1 MEWYFSDTIYYEKLE
16 KNHSIGY
23 SVITIHPEPNF
34 RSIDFL
40 KFFSWEVTMTYSIG
54 EVSEML
60 NISISTLRYYDKE
73 GLLPLVNRT
82 SGNIR
87 VFDETDIEC
96 LNMIE
101 CLKTTGMP
109 LKDIKTFFEW
119 CEDGDSTIELRYQLF
134 LKQKEKTEKQIA
146 LLQDSLARINYKCD
160 YYRIAKEKGTTNVPD
175 LREEL
180 AMKYLSK
187 EHAN

>member
-1 MEWYFSDTIYYEKLE
+1 
-16 KNHSIGY
+16 
-23 SVITIHPEPNF
+23 
-34 RSIDFL
+34 
-40 KFFSWEVTMTYSIG
+40 MTYSIG

-87 VFDETDIEC
+87 VFDDTDIEC
-96 LNMIE
+96 LKMID
-101 CLKTTGMP
+101 CLKTTGLQ
-109 LKDIKTFFEW
+109 LKEIKLFFEW
-119 CEDGDSTIELRYQLF
+119 CEEGDSTIEKRYQLF
-134 LKQKEKTEKQIA
+134 IEQKEKTERQIA
-146 LLQDSLARINYKCD
+146 LLQKALDRVNYKCE

-180 AMKYLSK
+180 AMKFLSK
-187 EHAN
+187 EQ